1 MKTRMVSGKN
11 LPASPSVNFIM
22 PLSIIDQGACTA
34 AKVRPS
40 FIKIIICFIFMSWR
54 CFSPIKQDAYDD

>member
-22 PLSIIDQGACTA
+22 PLSIIDQGTCTA
-34 AKVRPS
+34 AKVKPS
-40 FIKIIICFIFMSWR
+40 FIKIIICFIFYVLALCQPQKTGR
-54 CFSPIKQDAYDD
+54 L

>member
-40 FIKIIICFIFMSWR
+40 FIKIIICFIFYALALCQPHKTGR
-54 CFSPIKQDAYDD
+54 L

>member
-40 FIKIIICFIFMSWR
+40 FH
-54 CFSPIKQDAYDD
+54 QDNYLFYFLCLGAVSAP